1 MQIELELES
10 GLIVDI
16 DLDEWVPQNYSDHTR
31 VSWNVQDQP
40 SSGTLDGMLKRNL
53 SGKSIFT
60 KPNTIMRLFNGC
72 CAEELQTFL
81 YGQYD

>member
-10 GLIVDI
+10 GIIVDI
-16 DLDEWVPQNYSDHTR
+16 DLDEWVQQNFSDHTR
-31 VSWNVQDQP
+31 VSWNVLDKP
-40 SSGTLDGMLKRNL
+40 SSGAMDGMLKRNL

-72 CAEELQTFL
+72 SKEELQTFL
-81 YGQYD
+81 YG

>member
-16 DLDEWVPQNYSDHTR
+16 DLDEWVPQNYCDHTR
-31 VSWNVQDQP
+31 ASWNVQDKP
-40 SSGTLDGMLKRNL
+40 YSGTLDGMLKRHL
-53 SGKSIFT
+53 SGKSVFT
-60 KPNTIMRLFNGC
+60 EPNTIMRLFNGC
-72 CAEELQTFL
+72 SAEELQTFL

>member
-16 DLDEWVPQNYSDHTR
+16 DLGEWVPQNYCDHTR
-31 VSWNVQDQP
+31 VSWNVQDKP
-40 SSGTLDGMLKRNL
+40 SSGTLDGVLKRNL

-60 KPNTIMRLFNGC
+60 RPDSIMRLFNGC
-72 CAEELQTFL
+72 SKEELQTFL